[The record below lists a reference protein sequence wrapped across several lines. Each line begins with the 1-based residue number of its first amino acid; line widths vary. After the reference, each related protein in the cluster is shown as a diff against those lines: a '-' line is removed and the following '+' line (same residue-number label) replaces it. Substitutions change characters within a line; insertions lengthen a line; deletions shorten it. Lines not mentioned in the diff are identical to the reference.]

1 MDTKTKIINESI
13 LLFEKNGYA
22 ETSIND
28 IINSLGISKGGFYYH
43 FESKQ
48 HLLKY
53 IFLQFIEGLIEEQ
66 DKILMNQEFDCKT
79 KIYKIIQMI
88 ISKIGKE
95 GKGAQIFFRQMNYL
109 NEEDLK
115 EVGAKRNLLRL
126 RLKNLIEKGIEEKEF
141 RGDLR
146 TDILALGILGI
157 CNWSYFWFDAEGSA
171 SDEEVSKIYIEMI
184 VNGLRLE

>member
-13 LLFEKNGYA
+13 VLFEKNGYA

-28 IINSLGISKGGFYYH
+28 IINSSGISKGGFYYH

-53 IFLQFIEGLIEEQ
+53 IFIEFIERLIEDQE
-66 DKILMNQEFDCKT
+66 KILNDEELDIPT
-79 KIYKIIQMI
+79 KVFNIIHMT
-88 ISKIGKE
+88 ISRIGKE

-109 NEEDLK
+109 NEEDLA
-115 EVGAKRNLLRL
+115 EVGAKRNLFRL
-126 RLKNLIEKGIEEKEF
+126 RLKNLLEKGIEEKVL
-141 RGDLR
+141 RADLR

-157 CNWSYFWFDAEGSA
+157 CNWSYFWFDAEGSV
-171 SDEEVSKIYIEMI
+171 SDEEVSKIYTEMI
-184 VNGLRLE
+184 VNGLRLT